1 MFNIKNYVF
10 RKNPFFFDDLAIYG
24 VLIMIISGKRG
35 GAVGAR

>member
-1 MFNIKNYVF
+1 MSLEKI
-10 RKNPFFFDDLAIYG
+10 RFFFDDLSIYG

>member
-1 MFNIKNYVF
+1 MYSEKI
-10 RKNPFFFDDLAIYG
+10 RFFFDDLAIYG